1 MSYRLTCVSVCLISP
16 CVITWCICDALY
28 TRVLCS
34 RFIIISELV
43 CTSAAVCVDGTFHKY
58 MFTPEGSC
66 NRESFDVYIDL
77 DNDAEF

>member
-1 MSYRLTCVSVCLISP
+1 MCVRVC
-16 CVITWCICDALY
+16 
-28 TRVLCS
+28 
-34 RFIIISELV
+34 V
-43 CTSAAVCVDGTFHKY
+43 CAAVCVDGTFHKY